1 MKKKKCSFGSCVR
14 VGVFLCSAQ
23 SKGSDKVHV
32 EATYCQSVLDNSA
45 TGEIL
50 EYTLRAWNWSQK
62 KKKAPLLSVIYE
74 HSFQNDPRVCSL
86 INRCL
91 FSPCCRHA
99 ESWLTGTGS
108 KYHRAKRGL
117 CSLTANACTFH
128 GGMSD
133 FWNVN
138 LTGKCARQSTCTRWW
153 GERERERQIERETSN
168 PASLCTE
175 NASHSSLRCGAH
187 HHSTFIHAFLS
198 LHNNQCINYTQAQF
212 TDPCSRQCCTTRSAE
227 SPRNPTMTHQFVLN
241 DTKQK
246 KRAHLFYLLVWS
258 VSCVRWESS
267 LSETHSILP
276 LNIMSRGDGETSCGA
291 TWKRSPGLH
300 RDTIKCR
307 LTRCL
312 DGDGKDA
319 AATAPMKGYP

>member
-1 MKKKKCSFGSCVR
+1 
-14 VGVFLCSAQ
+14 
-23 SKGSDKVHV
+23 
-32 EATYCQSVLDNSA
+32 
-45 TGEIL
+45 
-50 EYTLRAWNWSQK
+50 
-62 KKKAPLLSVIYE
+62 
-74 HSFQNDPRVCSL
+74 
-86 INRCL
+86 
-91 FSPCCRHA
+91 
-99 ESWLTGTGS
+99 
-108 KYHRAKRGL
+108 
-117 CSLTANACTFH
+117 
-128 GGMSD
+128 MSD

-153 GERERERQIERETSN
+153 GERERETDRERETSN

-175 NASHSSLRCGAH
+175 NASLSSLRCGAH

-227 SPRNPTMTHQFVLN
+227 SPRNPTITHQFVLN

-267 LSETHSILP
+267 LSETHSILL

-319 AATAPMKGYP
+319 AATAPMKGYPYTIRSSLEPPRSWPQRQLVIAAKKKKEKKKKRHSCERRCAQPIETRTSVRSSTAGAVKNKTLRWQWT